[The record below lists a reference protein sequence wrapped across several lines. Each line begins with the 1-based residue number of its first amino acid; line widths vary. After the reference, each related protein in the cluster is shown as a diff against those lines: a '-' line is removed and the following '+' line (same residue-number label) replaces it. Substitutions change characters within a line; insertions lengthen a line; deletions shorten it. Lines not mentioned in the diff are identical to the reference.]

1 MEFTGNPFV
10 DGGLAVVTRLA
21 AKSDIRELNLDDVSS
36 VLGDGN
42 DLCKTNSALKSF
54 TMVFGTNGPLT
65 QYAYVKS
72 GANEVIYKGVLRRL
86 AEAIHDEGRV
96 GEPCELTGIPTRFDL
111 HKICSEALRE
121 GGQKTPERKWVG
133 RDWVPLAGSLGNDA
147 QALPGASRPLH
158 VSARAL
164 LALQFLPQG
173 LFLFQGR
180 LACYQST
187 YTPLMQEL
195 TASQV
200 NYYRNQLAAG
210 NHEIR
215 GKGEGSD
222 SALRLLLEVFGA
234 LQKSRT
240 EAQLPPHTDLYLW
253 LFTNSGAS
261 ADCRIVEIPDR
272 VLRFL
277 WECVEEDLSGE
288 IDTLVRY
295 EPKNSRRQF
304 LTAIREQKDFRG
316 LYPLKKWPGASQRF
330 FEFYQRKVCGWKS
343 ESLRV
348 ARCLAGLAVNRVDA
362 NYLRDLSK
370 PESRN
375 AVRKLI
381 ADTLTL
387 QEYDALFPST
397 RHPIRSEPRGWNLL
411 RYYVSQARLEE
422 TVIAEEYPAM
432 TTHKKVLAIADEY
445 FRTRPTKRVKDVLER
460 MARRKVR
467 LLWLE
472 DVFCEMAEK
481 HPEFELGDWDEFVC
495 DERGRPV
502 IHELL
507 FQIRLRLSNLY
518 RTSSVGTEEVK

>member
-10 DGGLAVVTRLA
+10 DGGLAVVTHLA
-21 AKSDIRELNLDDVSS
+21 DKSDIRELSLGDISS
-36 VLGDGN
+36 VLRDGSA
-42 DLCKTNSALKSF
+42 LCKTNASLKSF

-65 QYAYVKS
+65 QYAYRKS
-72 GANEVIYKGVLRRL
+72 GANEIIYKGVLRRL
-86 AEAIHDEGRV
+86 AEATSDEGLV
-96 GEPCELTGIPTRFDL
+96 GEPCELTGIPTKFDL
-111 HKICSEALRE
+111 HKTCSEALIE

-147 QALPGASRPLH
+147 QALPAASRPLH

-187 YTPLMQEL
+187 YSPLMQEL

-200 NYYRNQLAAG
+200 DYYRNQLAAG

-215 GKGEGSD
+215 GKGEGSA

-234 LQKSRT
+234 LQKSRS

-253 LFTNSGAS
+253 LFSNSGAS

-288 IDTLVRY
+288 IDTLVRN
-295 EPKNSRRQF
+295 EPKDSRRQF
-304 LTAIREQKDFRG
+304 MTAIREGKDFRG

-348 ARCLAGLAVNRVDA
+348 ARYLAGLAVKKVNA
-362 NYLRDLSK
+362 NYLRDLAK
-370 PESRN
+370 PETRN

-381 ADTLTL
+381 ADTLTVK
-387 QEYDALFPST
+387 EYDALFPST
-397 RHPIRSEPRGWNLL
+397 RHPVRSEVRGWDLL
-411 RYYVSQARLEE
+411 RYYISRERVEN
-422 TVIAEEYPAM
+422 TVLPEEYPM
-432 TTHKKVLAIADEY
+432 TTTHPKVLAIADEY
-445 FRTRPTKRVKDVLER
+445 FRTRSTKRIKSVLER
-460 MARRKVR
+460 MARRDVGLR
-467 LLWLE
+467 WLQ

-481 HPEFELGDWDEFVC
+481 HPDFELGDWDEFVC
-495 DERGRPV
+495 DEQGRP
-502 IHELL
+502 IPYELL
-507 FQIRLRLSNLY
+507 FQIRLRLANLY
-518 RTSSVGTEEVK
+518 RDSSLVTQEVK